1 MSFNLANILTL
12 FRLFLLPFIIVLF
25 FLPFEWAAWSCLVLY
40 ILGAVTDYLD
50 GIAARQY
57 NQVSDFGQFLDP
69 ISDKIFVVTIMLMLV
84 AVDRVE
90 GAWVLAIMII
100 LIREFLVAGLRE
112 FLAPRGIALP
122 VTGLAKY
129 KTATQMIAIGVLIVA
144 PYAPFWPYAVHTIG
158 LIGLVIAAALTV
170 CTGYI
175 YLRDGLRHIVS

>member
-1 MSFNLANILTL
+1 MNCNLANILTL
-12 FRLFLLPFIIVLF
+12 FRLFLLPLIIVLF

-40 ILGAVTDYLD
+40 ILGAITDYLD

-57 NQVSDFGQFLDP
+57 NQVSDLGKFLDP

-90 GAWVLAIMII
+90 GVWVLAIMII

-129 KTATQMIAIGVLIVA
+129 KTATQMVAIGALIVA
-144 PYAPFWPYAVHTIG
+144 EHVPYIHILG
-158 LIGLVIAAALTV
+158 LLGLVIAAAITV
-170 CTGYI
+170 WTGYI
-175 YLRDGLRHIVS
+175 YLRDGLRHIDS